1 MCYVVD
7 LTIIMQLVFKGHE
20 QSANIDRDVIKEAI
34 DTYANSGVL
43 RRNHTIVRSFV
54 GDLNIGDRVSSRRI
68 MEKIEELIMDHW
80 DPDKPNASMRLSEG
94 DDKHG
99 QDTLKG

>member
-1 MCYVVD
+1 MCYVID
-7 LTIIMQLVFKGHE
+7 LTIIMQIVFKNHE
-20 QSANIDRDVIKEAI
+20 QSYNIDRDAIKGAI
-34 DTYANSGVL
+34 DAYVNSGVL

-80 DPDKPNASMRLSEG
+80 DPDKPNASVGLSKE
-94 DDKHG
+94 DKLG
-99 QDTLKG
+99 QDTLIG